1 MPEAVITAILGIAC
15 IVLGIFNMRG
25 HISTLHSYHRKRVSE
40 ENRLPFGRLVGLG
53 TVIIGASIT
62 AFGAFNAV
70 RAMTENA
77 LFTVIGSVVMTVGII
92 VGLAVSFYAMK
103 KYNKGIF

>member
-1 MPEAVITAILGIAC
+1 MPEAIITAILGIVF
-15 IVLGIFNMRG
+15 IVLGVFNMRG

-40 ENRLPFGRLVGLG
+40 EDRLPFGRLVGLG
-53 TVIIGASIT
+53 TVIIGVSIT
-62 AFGAFNAV
+62 AFGILNAIS
-70 RAMTENA
+70 AATENS
-77 LFTVIGSVVMTVGII
+77 LFTVIGSVLMIVGII